1 MINSEDDDD
10 DNTLMRELRVKDEKL
25 TKEMYDAVLNPTDM
39 LNVLLK
45 KLQLYN
51 ETEVTLKDI
60 RNKFIVGFMK
70 VAVEN
75 RMMITQIKRDMDE
88 QTSEIIKRIHKLEMK
103 ERERQE
109 AEEESR

>member
-1 MINSEDDDD
+1 MTNSEGDDD
-10 DNTLMRELRVKDEKL
+10 DNSLMRQLRIKDEKL

-51 ETEVTLKDI
+51 ETEVMLKDN
-60 RNKFIVGFMK
+60 RNKLIVGFMK

-75 RMMITQIKRDMDE
+75 RMMITQIKRDIDE
-88 QTSEIIKRIHKLEMK
+88 QISEIIKRIDRLEMK
-103 ERERQE
+103 ERER
-109 AEEESR
+109 

>member
-1 MINSEDDDD
+1 MKNSEGDDE
-10 DNTLMRELRVKDEKL
+10 DNKLMRELRIKDEKL

-51 ETEVTLKDI
+51 ETEVTLKNI
-60 RNKFIVGFMK
+60 KNKLIVGFMK
-70 VAVEN
+70 VAVKN

-88 QTSEIIKRIHKLEMK
+88 QTRETIKRIDKLEMK
-103 ERERQE
+103 ERKGRK
-109 AEEESR
+109 

>member
-1 MINSEDDDD
+1 MTNSEGDDD
-10 DNTLMRELRVKDEKL
+10 DNTLMRALRIKDEKL
-25 TKEMYDAVLNPTDM
+25 TKEMCDAVLNPTDM

-60 RNKFIVGFMK
+60 RNELIVRFMK

-88 QTSEIIKRIHKLEMK
+88 QLVQIIKRLHNLEQK
-103 ERERQE
+103 EKERQE
-109 AEEESR
+109 KELES